1 MFFML
6 DPSLS
11 LKITPPRVRAASLPR
26 AWLARLFERMCDRR
40 VVVVHAPAGYG
51 KTTLLAQW
59 RREVLSKRALAG
71 WLTLDERDDRARFVH
86 GLVACLRDTMGDS
99 RFGAAALEAM
109 QGPEGE
115 TVAITVLLAG
125 IVEAAWPTVAFLD
138 DVHLLPEG
146 TAQLLLPYLLHN
158 LPPNMQLVIGTRQS
172 LRLPHSELTA
182 RDEYVEIG
190 VDDLRLRV
198 EESIAFLRGRF
209 GGRFDANACA
219 RIHQYADG
227 WPIALMLIASVLEH
241 DPTLDPSAIE
251 GKSPSIEH
259 FFTETLLAQLP
270 PAHSDL
276 LVTASILDA
285 VHPELLGAMTGNADV
300 AALLKG
306 LTSTTPIFTAAEDS
320 AWLRMHP
327 LARHTL
333 GNLFSALPPERQ
345 CELHWRAAKW
355 LHSDGDAE
363 AAARHAFAAGRQDVA
378 YEWISHQIHELAMT
392 SRRGEVLRWAE
403 RLPPD
408 VAALPE
414 VRLGI
419 GWAQTLSYQT
429 RAAEETL
436 ASLAAATDP
445 QIRYEA
451 DLIEASLAI
460 FKDDH
465 DRMDALLRRRGE
477 APAGASAQL
486 QQIHAN
492 VLAYVMIERGESAR
506 ARYVQESAAA
516 IDGPVITGL
525 ASHSGELVI
534 GLSHLWNAQPLL
546 ADASLRA
553 ALARAEATTG
563 RRGSAACTL
572 AAVRGAALWAQD
584 RRDDAELV
592 LAHRLDV
599 VERASPP
606 EVVAMMYLT
615 LARVAFIT
623 GNEPR
628 GLELLARLEV
638 IGDERRLPRL
648 VLHSLREQIRLH
660 ATAHRV
666 ATAADLGERLDVCWL
681 RVKHAAR
688 TSPVPYFDLIRR
700 IGLAHLQIATHDT
713 DAART
718 TLAAAG
724 KLAAQLNR
732 QHDLL
737 EVRILQAVAADRG
750 DRAAD
755 ETLREVQSI
764 AESNG
769 LARLFVDAHP
779 TAVERV
785 RALVGGRELV
795 APGVSGASS
804 TLEARVTDDGGTR
817 NPVIRPPASPATAPP
832 RSARRTEF
840 TLFTAKEASMLAYLA
855 QGMSNKEIARALDL
869 GPETVKWH
877 LKNVFAKLA
886 AGNRQHAV
894 ARARMLGLL

>member
-1 MFFML
+1 
-6 DPSLS
+6 
-11 LKITPPRVRAASLPR
+11 
-26 AWLARLFERMCDRR
+26 
-40 VVVVHAPAGYG
+40 
-51 KTTLLAQW
+51 
-59 RREVLSKRALAG
+59 
-71 WLTLDERDDRARFVH
+71 
-86 GLVACLRDTMGDS
+86 
-99 RFGAAALEAM
+99 
-109 QGPEGE
+109 
-115 TVAITVLLAG
+115 
-125 IVEAAWPTVAFLD
+125 
-138 DVHLLPEG
+138 
-146 TAQLLLPYLLHN
+146 
-158 LPPNMQLVIGTRQS
+158 
-172 LRLPHSELTA
+172 
-182 RDEYVEIG
+182 
-190 VDDLRLRV
+190 
-198 EESIAFLRGRF
+198 
-209 GGRFDANACA
+209 
-219 RIHQYADG
+219 
-227 WPIALMLIASVLEH
+227 
-241 DPTLDPSAIE
+241 
-251 GKSPSIEH
+251 
-259 FFTETLLAQLP
+259 
-270 PAHSDL
+270 
-276 LVTASILDA
+276 
-285 VHPELLGAMTGNADV
+285 
-300 AALLKG
+300 
-306 LTSTTPIFTAAEDS
+306 
-320 AWLRMHP
+320 
-327 LARHTL
+327 
-333 GNLFSALPPERQ
+333 
-345 CELHWRAAKW
+345 
-355 LHSDGDAE
+355 
-363 AAARHAFAAGRQDVA
+363 
-378 YEWISHQIHELAMT
+378 
-392 SRRGEVLRWAE
+392 
-403 RLPPD
+403 
-408 VAALPE
+408 
-414 VRLGI
+414 
-419 GWAQTLSYQT
+419 
-429 RAAEETL
+429 
-436 ASLAAATDP
+436 
-445 QIRYEA
+445 
-451 DLIEASLAI
+451 
-460 FKDDH
+460 
-465 DRMDALLRRRGE
+465 
-477 APAGASAQL
+477 
-486 QQIHAN
+486 
-492 VLAYVMIERGESAR
+492 MIERGESAR

-516 IDGPVITGL
+516 VDGQVITGL

-546 ADASLRA
+546 ADASLRT

-592 LAHRLDV
+592 LAYRLDV

-615 LARVAFIT
+615 LARIAFIA

-666 ATAADLGERLDVCWL
+666 ATAADLGERLEVCWL

-688 TSPVPYFDLIRR
+688 KGPVPYFDLIRR

-769 LARLFVDAHP
+769 IARLFVDAHP
-779 TAVERV
+779 AAVERV
-785 RALVGGRELV
+785 RALVGPRELV
-795 APGVSGASS
+795 APGVFATSS

-817 NPVIRPPASPATAPP
+817 SNPLVRPPASPATAPP
-832 RSARRTEF
+832 RSPRRAEF
-840 TLFTAKEASMLAYLA
+840 TLFTSKEASMLAYLA